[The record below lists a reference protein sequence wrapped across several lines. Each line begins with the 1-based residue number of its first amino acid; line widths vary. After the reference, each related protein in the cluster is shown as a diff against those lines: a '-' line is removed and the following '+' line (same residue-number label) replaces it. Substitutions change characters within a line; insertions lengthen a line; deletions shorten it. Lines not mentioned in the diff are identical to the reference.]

1 MILKRIAD
9 LGYEIPKEPEPLA
22 SYLRSLEYNG
32 LVYTAGQLPLLKGKL
47 LYKGKV
53 GKDVSE
59 NDAIEAA
66 RICVL
71 NCLSVIKYEI
81 EDLNKIDRIV
91 KVTVFVNS
99 AEGFTNQPIVANG
112 ASDFLVQVFGDKGKH
127 VRSAVGVNELPLNSC
142 IEVELVAG
150 LKK

>member
-1 MILKRIAD
+1 MIEKRIAD

-22 SYLRSLEYNG
+22 SYLRSFEYNG
-32 LVYTAGQLPLLKGKL
+32 LVYTAGQLPILNGKL
-47 LYKGKV
+47 MYKGKV

-66 RICVL
+66 RLCAL
-71 NCLSVIKYEI
+71 NCLSVIKYGI
-81 EDLNKIDRIV
+81 GDLDKVDRIV
-91 KVTVFVNS
+91 KVVAFVNS

-127 VRSAVGVNELPLNSC
+127 VRSAVGVNELPINSC
-142 IEVELVAG
+142 IEVEMIAG